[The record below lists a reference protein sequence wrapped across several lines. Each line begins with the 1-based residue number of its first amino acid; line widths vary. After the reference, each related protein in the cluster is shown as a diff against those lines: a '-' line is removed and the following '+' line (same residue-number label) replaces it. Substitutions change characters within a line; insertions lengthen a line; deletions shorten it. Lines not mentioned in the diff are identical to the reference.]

1 MPRFRMTIEY
11 DGSAYVGWQR
21 QENGPSVQGAVE
33 KAILSLT
40 GETVSIRGAGRTDSG
55 VHAKGQVAHADLTRS
70 WKPATLR
77 NALNAHLGQAC
88 EQVVIIDA
96 AEVTSEFDARFS
108 ALRRHYL
115 YRIVSRP
122 APLALEAKRAWWVP
136 KTLDHEAMHAA
147 AQMLV
152 GHHDFTTFRST
163 HCQANSPMRTIDRL
177 DVTRDNDLVEIRA
190 TAQSFLHNQIRSF
203 AGTLKL
209 VGECKWTPD
218 DVRAALEAKDRK
230 ACGPVAPPDGLYFMQ
245 VDYPRKAFAEHERGQ
260 DQQGGK
266 RRGEQRLVFGDGF
279 HQPEN
284 CGEIRQQK
292 DQRQQACQALAVR
305 NDQPD
310 RKRDSHRVDDG
321 HGQPVAGD
329 DDRCKQFAVTERFC
343 QGGDEHQRH
352 DPHCHVDEQQ
362 LEDEDQPRL
371 GTLRHICQIVEAPG
385 GPADSHRRQAP
396 EERGEGTPD
405 AKRSNVEPV
414 ESAPVAKNQQPDS
427 LDVIADL
434 LNLRH
439 DQTSG

>member
-21 QENGPSVQGAVE
+21 QENGPSVQGAIE

-55 VHAKGQVAHADLTRS
+55 VHAKGQVAHADLSRP

-88 EQVVIIDA
+88 EQVAIIDA
-96 AEVTSEFDARFS
+96 AEVTPEFDARFS

-115 YRIVSRP
+115 YRIISRP

-136 KTLDHEAMHAA
+136 KKLDHVAMHAA

-177 DVTRDNDLVEIRA
+177 DVTRDGDLVEIRA

-209 VGECKWTPD
+209 VGEGKWTPD
-218 DVRAALEAKDRK
+218 DVRAALEARDRK

-245 VDYPRKAFAEHERGQ
+245 VDY
-260 DQQGGK
+260 
-266 RRGEQRLVFGDGF
+266 
-279 HQPEN
+279 
-284 CGEIRQQK
+284 
-292 DQRQQACQALAVR
+292 
-305 NDQPD
+305 
-310 RKRDSHRVDDG
+310 
-321 HGQPVAGD
+321 
-329 DDRCKQFAVTERFC
+329 
-343 QGGDEHQRH
+343 
-352 DPHCHVDEQQ
+352 
-362 LEDEDQPRL
+362 
-371 GTLRHICQIVEAPG
+371 
-385 GPADSHRRQAP
+385 
-396 EERGEGTPD
+396 
-405 AKRSNVEPV
+405 
-414 ESAPVAKNQQPDS
+414 
-427 LDVIADL
+427 
-434 LNLRH
+434 
-439 DQTSG
+439 